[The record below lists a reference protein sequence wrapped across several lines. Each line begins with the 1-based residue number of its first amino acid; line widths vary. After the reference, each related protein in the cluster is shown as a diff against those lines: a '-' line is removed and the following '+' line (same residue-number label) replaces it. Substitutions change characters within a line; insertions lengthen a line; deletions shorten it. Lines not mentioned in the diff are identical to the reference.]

1 MINRIQ
7 NTNPSVL
14 QAAAEPEST
23 VGRADPAGRLAAG
36 RSALAAG
43 SRGQDPP
50 AAGQRR
56 VAGPSGRIRVAGPP
70 GRDAGPPLPTGAA
83 GEDDACASTAKEVQ
97 PFELFLEPNQN

>member
-7 NTNPSVL
+7 NTTPSLL

-56 VAGPSGRIRVAGPP
+56 VAGPSGR
-70 GRDAGPPLPTGAA
+70 DAGPPLPTGAA
-83 GEDDACASTAKEVQ
+83 GEDYACASTAKEVQ
-97 PFELFLEPNQN
+97 PFELFLEPNKN